1 MNWLRNDT
9 AHHFTPHH
17 AITSS
22 YRYRGI
28 GITKSYSMIDKGV
41 GGGIMVCIIDV
52 LREVGENNCIM
63 LKRIARG
70 LGDVI

>member
-1 MNWLRNDT
+1 
-9 AHHFTPHH
+9 
-17 AITSS
+17 
-22 YRYRGI
+22 
-28 GITKSYSMIDKGV
+28 MIDKGV

-70 LGDVI
+70 LGCIIPTPHTK

>member
-1 MNWLRNDT
+1 
-9 AHHFTPHH
+9 
-17 AITSS
+17 
-22 YRYRGI
+22 
-28 GITKSYSMIDKGV
+28 MIDKGV

-70 LGDVI
+70 LGVYYPHSPPPSNMFHVEHFVITYI

>member
-1 MNWLRNDT
+1 
-9 AHHFTPHH
+9 
-17 AITSS
+17 
-22 YRYRGI
+22 
-28 GITKSYSMIDKGV
+28 MIDKGV

-70 LGDVI
+70 LGCIIPTPHQIMFHVEHFLLYYI